1 MKKLIHVIARRLEKP
16 TKQSHNV
23 KKFVRLL
30 RAKALAMT
38 LIVFLFIIQ
47 SSVPNSALAESTPIV
62 RPKIGLALSG
72 GGARGGAHIGVL
84 RVFER
89 ENIPVDYLVGT
100 SAGAFIAALYSG
112 GVSPDEIEKYVV
124 SGAMQKVYKTNLS
137 IFRAL
142 FIHIDKA
149 AHIFFGKPFYAGLYN
164 DHRLHH
170 FVNQAISKND
180 GSIELNIPLHII
192 AVDLITGFP
201 VVIKSGDVG
210 LAVQAST
217 AIPTLRQPIPINDQ
231 LLVDGGILKNTPVDE
246 AKKMGS
252 DIVIAIDVDTKLEQ
266 RSLKDFRSF
275 EGVLTRVISL
285 GLKAQSE
292 HILEKADIVI
302 SPNLGSIGILD
313 LDPKSLAKAIKSGE
327 EEAEKMLPKIKKK
340 FEQKRSYL
348 SSKGKNGLPS
358 SSL

>member
-1 MKKLIHVIARRLEKP
+1 MKKFNI
-16 TKQSHNV
+16 
-23 KKFVRLL
+23 
-30 RAKALAMT
+30 
-38 LIVFLFIIQ
+38 FIIFLLIANC
-47 SSVPNSALAESTPIV
+47 SSPITVFAGSTPVI

-72 GGARGGAHIGVL
+72 GGARGAAHIGVL
-84 RVFER
+84 RVLER

-112 GVSPDEIEKYVV
+112 GVSPDEIEKYVL
-124 SGAMQKVYKTNLS
+124 SGAMQKVYKTNFS

-142 FIHIDKA
+142 FINLNKVA
-149 AHIFFGKPFYAGLYN
+149 RTLLGKPFYAGLYN
-164 DHRLHH
+164 DHRLHY
-170 FVNQAISKND
+170 FVDQAIAKND

-192 AVDLITGFP
+192 AVDLITGLP

-231 LLVDGGILKNTPVDE
+231 LLVDGGILKNIPVDE

-252 DIVIAIDVDTKLEQ
+252 DLVIAIDVDAKLEQ
-266 RSLKDFRSF
+266 RSLRDFRSF
-275 EGVLTRVISL
+275 EGVITRVISL

-292 HILEKADIVI
+292 HILDRADIVI

-340 FEQKRSYL
+340 FEQKHSYL
-348 SSKGKNGLPS
+348 SLKPTSK
-358 SSL
+358 

>member
-1 MKKLIHVIARRLEKP
+1 MKYKARGRKHEIK
-16 TKQSHNV
+16 V
-23 KKFVRLL
+23 
-30 RAKALAMT
+30 A
-38 LIVFLFIIQ
+38 IVFLLLALCLMLCFPCY
-47 SSVPNSALAESTPIV
+47 VLAESTPV
-62 RPKIGLALSG
+62 VSPKIGLAFSG
-72 GGARGGAHIGVL
+72 GGARGAAHIGVL
-84 RVFER
+84 RVLER

-112 GVSPDEIEKYVV
+112 GVSPDEIEKYVL
-124 SGAMQKVYKTNLS
+124 SGAMQKVYKTDFS

-142 FIHIDKA
+142 FIHIDKV
-149 AHIFFGKPFYAGLYN
+149 AHTLFGKPFYAGLYN

-170 FVNQAISKND
+170 FVNQTIAKND
-180 GSIELNIPLHII
+180 GIIELNVPLHII
-192 AVDLITGFP
+192 AVDLITGLP

-231 LLVDGGILKNTPVDE
+231 LLVDGGVLKNTPVEE

-252 DIVIAIDVDTKLEQ
+252 DIVIAIDVDAKLEQ

-275 EGVLTRVISL
+275 EGVITRVISL

-292 HILEKADIVI
+292 HILDKADIVI

-313 LDPKSLAKAIKSGE
+313 LDPKSLARAIKSGE

-340 FEQKRSYL
+340 IEQKQSYL
-348 SSKGKNGLPS
+348 SSKGKNGFPS